1 MIESILAQGVTID
14 VILGVEPRNKM
25 TKKQYKTPH
34 SCQCRQ
40 CSEHPTSPIAEL
52 HRQINQLA
60 VLLNEKDR
68 RQFVGLLARQL
79 GQGGV
84 TTIAQV
90 TGLSRTTI
98 IRGQSEISA
107 GDFSDQIRAK
117 GGGRPLSEKK
127 RPDC

>member
-1 MIESILAQGVTID
+1 VTFEAILRG
-14 VILGVEPRNKM
+14 EPGDKM
-25 TKKQYKTPH
+25 MEKQFKTPH
-34 SCQCRQ
+34 CCQCRQ
-40 CSEHPTSPIAEL
+40 CVEHPASPIAEL

-84 TTIAQV
+84 TTMAQV

-98 IRGQSEISA
+98 MRGQSEISA
-107 GDFSDQIRAK
+107 GDFSDRIRAK
-117 GGGRPLSEKK
+117 GGGRPPTEKK
-127 RPDC
+127 RPSC

>member
-1 MIESILAQGVTID
+1 
-14 VILGVEPRNKM
+14 M
-25 TKKQYKTPH
+25 TEKQFKTPH
-34 SCQCRQ
+34 SCQCNQ
-40 CSEHPTSPIAEL
+40 CVEHPASPIAEL

-84 TTIAQV
+84 TTMAQV

-98 IRGQSEISA
+98 IRGQNEISA
-107 GDFSDQIRAK
+107 GDLSDRIRAK
-117 GGGRPLSEKK
+117 GGGRRLTEKK
-127 RPDC
+127 HPDC

>member
-1 MIESILAQGVTID
+1 
-14 VILGVEPRNKM
+14 M
-25 TKKQYKTPH
+25 TEKQLKTPH
-34 SCQCRQ
+34 CCQCKQ
-40 CSEHPTSPIAEL
+40 CIEYPASPVAEL
-52 HRQINQLA
+52 HRQINQFA

-84 TTIAQV
+84 TSMAQV

-98 IRGQSEISA
+98 MRGQSELHA
-107 GDFSDQIRAK
+107 GDFSDRIRTK
-117 GGGRPLSEKK
+117 GGGRPLTEKK